1 MSCPCYDAMDEPEPW
16 SDDDTAWQG
25 DVHASSDWEAL
36 EALAGPEYRFYKALA
51 ESRWELTPLG
61 ESARLQANWPETKT
75 VGSWTFGRREKRG
88 VRRR

>member
-36 EALAGPEYRFYKALA
+36 EALAGPEYWMWESALA
-51 ESRWELTPLG
+51 DIRRMSPN
-61 ESARLQANWPETKT
+61 ANTRTYWQGHE
-75 VGSWTFGRREKRG
+75 
-88 VRRR
+88 